1 MRNIIYAYKWRF
13 DGNIICKWAC
23 LWDSHLAMFVY
34 QIHNVINVRNRSN
47 RWYEESTVTTIIQNW
62 MVQTIL
68 EKHFFCGCETWP
80 DSCIYIYICWRT
92 IFHGTLL
99 NNKRVIYQHIP
110 IDIYRP
116 MYPIMSPSKENVCL
130 QSLACVRDYSHAPTH
145 THTVISLYRT
155 W

>member
-13 DGNIICKWAC
+13 NGNIICKWAC

-34 QIHNVINVRNRSN
+34 QIHNVINVRNGSN
-47 RWYEESTVTTIIQNW
+47 RWYEESTVTTIIPNW
-62 MVQTIL
+62 MVRTIL
-68 EKHFFCGCETWP
+68 EKHFFVVVKLDP
-80 DSCIYIYICWRT
+80 IHIYIYWRT
-92 IFHGTLL
+92 IFHGTL
-99 NNKRVIYQHIP
+99 NNQRVIYQHIP

-130 QSLACVRDYSHAPTH
+130 QSLACVCDYSHAPTH
-145 THTVISLYRT
+145 THTVISKYRT